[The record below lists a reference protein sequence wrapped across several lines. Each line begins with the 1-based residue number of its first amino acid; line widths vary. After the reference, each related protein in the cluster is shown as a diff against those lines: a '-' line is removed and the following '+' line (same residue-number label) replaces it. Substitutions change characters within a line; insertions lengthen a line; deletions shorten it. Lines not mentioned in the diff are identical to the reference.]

1 MSFLFVNKNLWLNN
15 LKTITGIFQCFI
27 FALKWLY
34 ICDYIICIFKVKI
47 QTVKKLIKLKWKQMQ
62 PKFTQK
68 NHYIRTVCR
77 WHWSYVP
84 FGDVY
89 RPWLAK
95 HSPKRQIEHVTNAEK
110 YWTSNR
116 NKLLKK
122 WHEKSRVKSNAK
134 MHWKY
139 STQWVNTREY
149 LPPSNNKYYPT
160 AGSETMYELQRTQGL
175 FKEEKASG
183 DRLLC

>member
-1 MSFLFVNKNLWLNN
+1 M
-15 LKTITGIFQCFI
+15 KTNAT
-27 FALKWLY
+27 
-34 ICDYIICIFKVKI
+34 KI
-47 QTVKKLIKLKWKQMQ
+47 HSKSQ
-62 PKFTQK
+62 
-68 NHYIRTVCR
+68 YIRTVCR
-77 WHWSYVP
+77 WHWSHVP

-139 STQWVNTREY
+139 STQWVNTTEY
-149 LPPSNNKYYPT
+149 SPIYILTSIKFKKKLPPSSNKYYPT